1 MPIMRTA
8 RFGLPPALALL
19 VLAACADAPVE
30 VVPLK
35 GDPLFGSIGAPPPN
49 VPPVIMM
56 GQTGPGAAQLTTPG
70 MPVRKGGRAAAVLGD

>member
-8 RFGLPPALALL
+8 RLGLPPALALL

-49 VPPVIMM
+49 VPRMIVM
-56 GQTGPGAAQLTTPG
+56 GQPDPGAAQLTTPG
-70 MPVRKGGRAAAVLGD
+70 VPVRTSGGATAVLGD